1 MSIKIVIKDK
11 NLTVK
16 EHKVVERYYECV
28 IDYGDWIFIEESQKN
43 VKFETENEDLLL
55 LFSSDDTIVL
65 KSLLKCLKENPNE
78 NIPAQFSDMGLINQL
93 STKLEFL
100 KNDLF
105 DEEYFIKDIDKLNSL
120 LNGKSQEK
128 VTASVLNKSVKFQ
141 YEKQETIEVE
151 NETFEVYKEGDFTI
165 YLRT

>member
-65 KSLLKCLKENPNE
+65 KSLLKRLKENPNE

-93 STKLEFL
+93 STKLEFV

-141 YEKQETIEVE
+141 YEKQETLEVE

>member
-65 KSLLKCLKENPNE
+65 KSLVKCLKENPNE

-151 NETFEVYKEGDFTI
+151 NETFEVYKEDDFTI
-165 YLRT
+165 YLCT

>member
-16 EHKVVERYYECV
+16 EHKFVERYYECV

-65 KSLLKCLKENPNE
+65 KSLIKCLKENPNE

-141 YEKQETIEVE
+141 YEKQEMLEVE